1 MTVPDIG
8 DTIDIFMLRSI
19 LHKGVMS
26 TLFTAEDMLSGETV
40 VLKIPETDILITPV
54 LLYHHQN
61 EDRISRYIDHPDI
74 IRFIHRER
82 SRQYIIMEY
91 ASGKDLRKQVGK
103 NRKMDVDTALKVMNH
118 LCNAVDFLHERAIVH
133 LDIKPENIICD
144 KDHTIKL
151 IDFGLA
157 SCRKLPDL
165 LALDIDNPMGTP
177 WYIAPEQ
184 LLGERSDPR
193 CDIYAMG
200 ILLYEMLTG
209 HLPWPRSKK
218 KSVALRRL
226 KNDPTP
232 PRFHNPDIPP
242 QIQQIILCAAARH
255 PEKRYASV
263 QELQKDLLNWQ
274 GLAVTD
280 KGKQTRRPGFWQTLF
295 SGRKFHR
302 IENKQTLQPATDR
315 LRIVGALVDS
325 PETDAMMEEVKRQ
338 ALIRSATVVLV
349 HVIEEQSDSS
359 FRRYGIAAEGELLMK
374 RIETVVQSLRRL
386 NIDPG
391 IRLIRGNAADIF
403 SRLGS
408 SMEADLIIL
417 GRSRKPKGFLQGKTT
432 GQKIIAQSKCRVLV
446 ADENAFVS
454 LESLAESQPALLSD
468 DQVLSF
474 DITLVDLWYE
484 HLHYHTD
491 FIYHLLLSSKRDKD
505 LCEHHCRFGRFLSLF
520 EKKDDWNGL
529 ITDLI
534 PIHREFHRVAEKM
547 ACLDHPDPSGLHA
560 IYVKESLP
568 LTFHLKKAL
577 GETSAR
583 LRKASRVSLS
593 AIPFLAQDTHPFT
606 TPDIPCYGPLMRLC
620 DINRDLDVVKGS
632 FRQKARRRDV

>member
-40 VLKIPETDILITPV
+40 VLKIPETDILNTPV

-118 LCNAVDFLHERAIVH
+118 LCNAVDFLHDRSIVH

-325 PETDAMMEEVKRQ
+325 PETDAMIEEVKRQ

-520 EKKDDWNGL
+520 EKKDGWNGL

>member
-1 MTVPDIG
+1 MTVPEIG

-40 VLKIPETDILITPV
+40 VLKIPETDILNTPV

-359 FRRYGIAAEGELLMK
+359 FRRYGIAVEGELLMK

>member
-1 MTVPDIG
+1 MTVPEIG

-165 LALDIDNPMGTP
+165 LALDIENPMGTP

-302 IENKQTLQPATDR
+302 IENKQILQPATDR